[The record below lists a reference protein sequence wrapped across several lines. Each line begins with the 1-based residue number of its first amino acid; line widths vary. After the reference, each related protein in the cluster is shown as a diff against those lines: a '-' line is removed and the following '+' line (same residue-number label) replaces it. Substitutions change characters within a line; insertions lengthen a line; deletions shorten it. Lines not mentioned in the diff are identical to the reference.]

1 MSNNYNGCNN
11 NCEAVAGLQEKAANL
26 VAYSNLINAWLNGP
40 ATGTVNIA
48 GTNTPTLL
56 KLITDLR
63 TKINQMPQSILLP
76 NGGIKIDSNGK
87 LYIDFNSMPP
97 ELLYALL
104 QKIVL
109 QGGGLAFDNSGKM
122 FVDFANMPT
131 NKFDDIIE
139 TFRKG
144 LRLQKYLSANTI
156 FYVRKMATNAT
167 DIPPEGE
174 DKWGQSESKPFK
186 TIQGAI
192 NYVTENY
199 NIGKFTATIDVSGH
213 EYGESVTLNDYNHTT
228 GRMVLRGVDTVAS
241 DLTTTIKKTNQRLLY
256 IYPGSA
262 WTVKNIKVQQAIT
275 AGVGKFTTCIHV
287 GVNSE
292 LSLDRFEMVLD
303 CDGEN
308 VPTNTFLRPIAVDGN
323 LYLLN
328 TSTDGASKITTIG
341 YEQGMDGLF
350 RIGSTGY
357 IEMRQ
362 APAAFS
368 YILCSGKVSTFMVIV
383 GGRFAVNTGY
393 TPPLGFQNDG
403 VTGRRFNIINGGQCS
418 VIANPGQ
425 TRQEYFPGSAGE
437 AGKGDVDALTYSWYK

>member
-26 VAYSNLINAWLNGP
+26 VAYSNLINSWLNGP
-40 ATGTVNIA
+40 ATATVNIA

-122 FVDFANMPT
+122 FVDFENMPT
-131 NKFDDIIE
+131 DKFDDIIE

-156 FYVRKMATNAT
+156 FYVRKMTANAT

-213 EYGESVTLNDYNHTT
+213 IYEESVTLNNFNRTT
-228 GRMVLRGVDTVAS
+228 GKMVLKGNVGTANA
-241 DLTTTIKKTNQRLLY
+241 LATTIKKPNQRLLY
-256 IYPGSA
+256 TYAGSA
-262 WTVKNIKVQQAIT
+262 WEVANIKLQQEIAAGIT
-275 AGVGKFTTCIHV
+275 RFTTAIDV
-287 GVNSE
+287 APNSE
-292 LSLDRFEMVLD
+292 LTLERFEMLLEY
-303 CDGEN
+303 DGSS
-308 VPTNTFLRPIAVDGN
+308 VPANANHRPINVDGN
-323 LYLLN
+323 LYMKN
-328 TSTDGASKITTIG
+328 TSNTATGGASKITT
-341 YEQGMDGLF
+341 
-350 RIGSTGY
+350 TGY
-357 IEMRQ
+357 NHGMGALLRVGGTGYVEMRGEST
-362 APAAFS
+362 AFPK
-368 YILCSGKVSTFMVIV
+368 ILCSGGVSAFAVIT

-393 TPPLGFQNDG
+393 TAPLGFQDDG
-403 VTGRRFNIINGGQCS
+403 VTGRRFRVLSGGQCTVPNNS
-418 VIANPGQ
+418 EGNTDLQ
-425 TRQEYFPGSAGE
+425 YFPGDE
-437 AGKGDVDALTYSWYK
+437 AGTIETSTYSWYK